1 MGVELLHYRPWRGE
15 LRAPLASVWPIA
27 RVCLVIMFRRK
38 LFWGLYALGL
48 CVFLLYFFGQFLL
61 AFLVD
66 QLSESNVPI
75 LGFSADPN
83 KLVDVIRHL
92 LKMDGSGE
100 TYANYFWWQGYM
112 VMIVL
117 ALAGSI
123 LLGNDIHYGS
133 LPFYLSKPL
142 SRWHYLLG
150 KCLAVGVFVNMM
162 TTLPALVLF
171 VQWGMLDS
179 WRFQYLGGIVAYGLL
194 MTVFLSL
201 MLTATAAWLR
211 RTVPMLMAWA
221 TLFLFFRLLASALV
235 DGLGYDRH
243 WRLIDL
249 WDDLYLIGYYL
260 LRNDPTTIR
269 PAQQPDTYQ
278 AALVL
283 CGVAA
288 FCVGY
293 LVHRIRGVEIVK

>member
-1 MGVELLHYRPWRGE
+1 MGVELLHYRPWRGAF
-15 LRAPLASVWPIA
+15 RPPLASVWPIA
-27 RVCLVIMFRRK
+27 RVCLAIMFRRK

-48 CVFLLYFFGQFLL
+48 CIFLLYFFGQFLL

-75 LGFSADPN
+75 LGLSADPA
-83 KLVDVIRHL
+83 KLVDVIRRL
-92 LKMDGSGE
+92 MKMDGSGE

-123 LLGNDIHYGS
+123 LLGNDMHYGS

-179 WRFQYLGGIVAYGLL
+179 WRFQYLGGIFAYGLL
-194 MTVFLSL
+194 LTVFLSL

-221 TLFLFFRLLASALV
+221 TFFLFFRFLARALV
-235 DGLGYDRH
+235 DGLHYDRH

-249 WDDLYLIGYYL
+249 WNDLYVLGFCL
-260 LRNDPTTIR
+260 LGNDLANIQPS
-269 PAQQPDTYQ
+269 PQPDTYQ

-283 CGVAA
+283 VGVAVL
-288 FCVGY
+288 CVGY

>member
-1 MGVELLHYRPWRGE
+1 MGVDLLHYRPWRGE
-15 LRAPLASVWPIA
+15 FRAPSASVWPIA
-27 RVCLVIMFRRK
+27 RVCLAIMFRRK

-48 CVFLLYFFGQFLL
+48 CIFLLYFFGQFLL

-66 QLSESNVPI
+66 QLSESSVPI
-75 LGFSADPN
+75 LGMSADPA

-92 LKMDGSGE
+92 MKMDGSGE
-100 TYANYFWWQGYM
+100 TYANYFWYQGYM

-123 LLGNDIHYGS
+123 LIGNDIHYGS

-142 SRWHYLLG
+142 SRWQYLLG
-150 KCLAVGVFVNMM
+150 KCLAVGVFINMM

-171 VQWGMLDS
+171 MQWGMLDS
-179 WRFQYLGGIVAYGLL
+179 WRFQYLGGIFAYGLL
-194 MTVFLSL
+194 LTVFLSL
-201 MLTATAAWLR
+201 ALTATAAWLR

-221 TLFLFFRLLASALV
+221 TVFLFFRLLAAALV
-235 DGLGYDRH
+235 DGLFFDRH

-249 WDDLYLIGYYL
+249 WNDLYILGFL
-260 LRNDPTTIR
+260 MLRNDPANMR
-269 PAQQPDTYQ
+269 PATQPEAYE

-283 CGVAA
+283 FAVSLLCL
-288 FCVGY
+288 GY